1 MKLDIYYDA
10 ETDTLSL
17 WNGLPASEGEDVAD
31 NLVADFGRDGCV
43 VGFTLE
49 HAGEVLQSDLSALT
63 DLSGGITYDEIK
75 DSPSTNG
82 RTVFDKLKSAFPDL
96 YYETKGD
103 HNFCFY
109 RGATIYVRK
118 TKKEGLNTAR
128 IHSLY
133 MKNFPNG
140 QELAHYVEKHGVPK
154 DPSKSHP
161 DFKFGLE
168 HVDDLICILKDVTK

>member
-17 WNGLPASEGEDVAD
+17 WNGVPASEAADVAEH
-31 NLVADFGRDGCV
+31 LVADFDDAGDV

-49 HAGEVLQSDLSALT
+49 HAGEVLKADFSALARP
-63 DLSGGITYDEIK
+63 SGQEIGYV
-75 DSPSTNG
+75 PSANG
-82 RTVFDKLKSAFPDL
+82 MTVLDKLKSAFPDL

-103 HNFCFY
+103 HNFSFH

-118 TKKEGLNTAR
+118 TKEGLNTAR

-133 MKNFPNG
+133 MKNFPNS
-140 QELAHYVEKHGVPK
+140 QELAHYVEKHRVPK

-161 DFKFGLE
+161 DYRFGLE
-168 HVDDLICILKDVTK
+168 HVDELIAILKQ